1 MLQVRLYLVLVAG
14 VLLGF
19 SDDLLKSDPIVV
31 AIFGRVDR
39 DRSVRFAVYA
49 VKWLSLAQN
58 FEIAHWWSLLVRG
71 HRTDTKIETDDIS
84 F

>member
-39 DRSVRFAVYA
+39 DRSVRFAV
-49 VKWLSLAQN
+49 S
-58 FEIAHWWSLLVRG
+58 R
-71 HRTDTKIETDDIS
+71 
-84 F
+84 